1 MADVLAEWGKRHPRL
16 YGEARLGRL
25 ERRLIRERVQRV
37 TTEGGGDCQFHAIV
51 AAIGRTDPEREVSVE
66 LLRHQAAAWLECRVD
81 DDDIV
86 PVRIGFLDTAN
97 GAGREDL
104 SEDEIRE
111 EFLAECASLG
121 QLGGK
126 WGDEFSL
133 MALADVHK
141 MRVRV
146 ISDSLSATPDGDADV
161 IIEPE
166 EATIDVTLVLSGGER
181 AQMHYESIE
190 PRTAPA
196 EPDEPDEPDE
206 ETLQRARN
214 DVQSTLGAML
224 RGRADADQIIE
235 RTAMDV
241 ALCRMMASAHAVG
254 DDEPQ
259 SPPILAATG
268 KRAAQF
274 HASPTYAESDAQHEQ
289 SPGGTVRELHTGRAC
304 RPRRRAKSRGNLF
317 APLADGFV
325 EDKDEDAH
333 EDEDEH
339 EDEGEGEEEGEEE
352 KEGEGA
358 EVAHVRAK
366 FGSIK
371 MTDWRREILDHC
383 RQTHKPA
390 TPSPAPAV
398 EVSDDS
404 LESRARRFVGP
415 AIAGSAKAMYDANA
429 KIRGVLDVHFEANL
443 SPVLEEFVL
452 DAEQW
457 LADGDN
463 MSKAK
468 DAMLTFL
475 DRCECF
481 PLVGFKDAFDP
492 KDASDESIKSFLR
505 EVARVPGWVSGADT
519 PIQTLSGDIIGAQRR
534 DTQDA
539 SVAGHLADTSTW
551 RHTYFSTTHVPAF
564 FVEQF
569 YDVGETLGDDKS
581 GALELMEHLRT
592 LSNWLKSREH
602 RDSRGDLK
610 ARLYAE
616 PVNAYVWLVR
626 SDEGAYV
633 GESERW
639 FSTRLGEHRNYL
651 ISDGDNAQQAH
662 IRARDNT
669 LVRYVD
675 FTVSGNPSKC
685 WEPIVDAN
693 VRFHAI
699 THPTRRRMG
708 RLLSAFVAFVL
719 EYRAT
724 HKSNKPKYVRMHAL
738 AALGAFDGMFVE
750 IVWTYFLKTWI
761 ELGST
766 WALNRATPGIRIAGH
781 RKVPVVSMA
790 DTAGF
795 ATNPWV
801 LRCYGEDTDRAATAV
816 RTMSSIV
823 LARHETIFADS
834 TVSPDLVNRLLV
846 FFTQNFW
853 SAFVDLL
860 AGAEAVSNGNG
871 SGAQPSSRSLTARF
885 FGGDEKACDI
895 EDGAILSLFR
905 DLLRFDANGGH
916 ARALIDSLGNKEFL
930 TAFLGEACRSQPD
943 RLEAALEIWFRDAEI
958 ILPSKAVYMELYRI
972 TKMHT
977 KTSQY
982 GDALSGRLVAHW
994 IRYPQA
1000 LRSLLVLIH
1009 SAEGTLSP
1017 EEARSVARVETA
1029 SARES
1034 DAINARQL
1042 RELLRGGLSAP
1053 ITWFITFWRSRMES
1067 TDKKVDVAKFSKENF
1082 AAAYSDVDARA
1093 GKQLNMRRLIFG
1105 VLLAA
1110 ANGDTYDAKYASIA
1124 EKYVLRPEVGA
1135 STEATLNAQAK
1146 ALLENAKRLIDEH
1159 GETRSGDLMWS
1170 DLEDAAIAFALA
1182 ALAEKGGGAGAFQVD
1197 RTTALRTENMRYVW
1211 EVVLPYVRSART
1223 SEALCARWRK
1233 VLSKKTENN
1242 SISYADALERLK
1254 SETAKYEDIEPKER
1268 DKKATLDAQAKALLE
1283 NAKRLID
1290 EHGETRSGDLM
1301 WSDLEDAVIAFALAA
1316 LAEKGGGAGAFQV
1329 DRTTWLGTE
1338 NMRYVWEVV
1347 LPYVRSAR
1355 TLEALFARWRRLLSK
1370 KTENA
1375 HISYADALERLK
1387 SEMADLLPPNRS
1399 LESVL

>member
-1 MADVLAEWGKRHPRL
+1 MR
-16 YGEARLGRL
+16 YGETRDDRAARSKPPTRAS
-25 ERRLIRERVQRV
+25 EARERCARV
-37 TTEGGGDCQFHAIV
+37 ERVSRKTSCVLSAASAANVRGDERARARAIASSEAKGHVRARFARGG
-51 AAIGRTDPEREVSVE
+51 
-66 LLRHQAAAWLECRVD
+66 D
-81 DDDIV
+81 DDDATDARFYPGKKGDIKTF
-86 PVRIGFLDTAN
+86 RI
-97 GAGREDL
+97 R
-104 SEDEIRE
+104 
-111 EFLAECASLG
+111 
-121 QLGGK
+121 
-126 WGDEFSL
+126 
-133 MALADVHK
+133 
-141 MRVRV
+141 
-146 ISDSLSATPDGDADV
+146 
-161 IIEPE
+161 
-166 EATIDVTLVLSGGER
+166 
-181 AQMHYESIE
+181 
-190 PRTAPA
+190 
-196 EPDEPDEPDE
+196 
-206 ETLQRARN
+206 RN
-214 DVQSTLGAML
+214 
-224 RGRADADQIIE
+224 
-235 RTAMDV
+235 

-259 SPPILAATG
+259 SPPILAATS

-358 EVAHVRAK
+358 EVAAVRAK

-371 MTDWRREILDHC
+371 MTDWQLEILAHC

-415 AIAGSAKAMYDANA
+415 AIAGSAKAMYDENA
-429 KIRGVLDVHFEANL
+429 KIRGVLDDHFAANL

-581 GALELMEHLRT
+581 GALELMEHLQT

-602 RDSRGDLK
+602 RDSRGDLR

-639 FSTRLGEHRNYL
+639 FSTRLGQHRYYL

-766 WALNRATPGIRIAGH
+766 WALNRATPGIRIAGR

-816 RTMSSIV
+816 RTMSGIV
-823 LARHETIFADS
+823 LERHKTIFADS
-834 TVSPDLVNRLLV
+834 TVSPDLVNRLLA

-905 DLLRFDANGGH
+905 DLLRIDANGGH
-916 ARALIDSLGNKEFL
+916 ARALIDSLGNEEFL

-943 RLEAALEIWFRDAEI
+943 RLGAALEIWFRDAEI
-958 ILPSKAVYMELYRI
+958 ILPSEAVYMELYRI

-994 IRYPQA
+994 IRYPRA

-1034 DAINARQL
+1034 DALSFNARQL
-1042 RELLRGGLSAP
+1042 RKLLRGGLSAP

-1082 AAAYSDVDARA
+1082 AAAYSDVDALA

-1110 ANGDTYDAKYASIA
+1110 ANGDTYDAEYASIA

-1146 ALLENAKRLIDEH
+1146 ALLEDAKRLIDEH
-1159 GETRSGDLMWS
+1159 GETRTGNLMWS
-1170 DLEDAAIAFALA
+1170 DLEDDVIVFALA

-1197 RTTALRTENMRYVW
+1197 RTAAL
-1211 EVVLPYVRSART
+1211 
-1223 SEALCARWRK
+1223 
-1233 VLSKKTENN
+1233 
-1242 SISYADALERLK
+1242 
-1254 SETAKYEDIEPKER
+1254 
-1268 DKKATLDAQAKALLE
+1268 QAK
-1283 NAKRLID
+1283 D
-1290 EHGETRSGDLM
+1290 V
-1301 WSDLEDAVIAFALAA
+1301 W
-1316 LAEKGGGAGAFQV
+1316 
-1329 DRTTWLGTE
+1329 
-1338 NMRYVWEVV
+1338 YVWEVV

-1355 TLEALFARWRRLLSK
+1355 TLEALCARWRKVLSK
-1370 KTENA
+1370 KPENA
-1375 HISYADALERLK
+1375 DISHADALERLK
-1387 SEMADLLPPNRS
+1387 SEMAKYGDIEPKER
-1399 LESVL
+1399 V